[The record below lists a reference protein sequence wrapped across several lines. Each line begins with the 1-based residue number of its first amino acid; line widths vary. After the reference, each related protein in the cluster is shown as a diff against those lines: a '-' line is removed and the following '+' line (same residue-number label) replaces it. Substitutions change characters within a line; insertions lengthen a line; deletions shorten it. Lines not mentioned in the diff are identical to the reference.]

1 MSKSAGGQRQTQSS
15 QSGVDPTTMEWMRQI
30 MGAAGGAGAAGPSPL
45 VTGATGYNTNAMN
58 AGNLGMGAM
67 SGDADAASKLMNPYQ
82 SQVVDATN
90 KQWDQTDQHTMNAV
104 NDRATQ
110 AGAFGGSRAAVA
122 TGTAL
127 AQNNLNRNA
136 QVSGLLNTGFD
147 NTMNRAG
154 TMAGMGF
161 AGSQSNANLG
171 MGGVGSPQQWLM
183 NMLNQG
189 WHGPTG
195 TTSSGASA
203 GTETKAGFKFPFLS

>member
-1 MSKSAGGQRQTQSS
+1 MSKSAGGSRQTQSG
-15 QSGVDPTTMEWMRQI
+15 QSGVDPTTMAYMKQMWD
-30 MGAAGGAGAAGPSPL
+30 AAQGAGQAGPSPL
-45 VTGATGYNTNAMN
+45 VTGATDYNTGAMT

-67 SGDADAASKLMNPYQ
+67 SGDPAAAAKLMNPYQ

-90 KQWDQTDQHTMNAV
+90 KQWDQTDQHTMTAV
-104 NDRATQ
+104 DDRATR

-127 AQNNLNRNA
+127 AQNNLNRNS

-154 TMAGMGF
+154 SLAGMGF

-195 TTSSGASA
+195 TQSSGTQT
-203 GTETKAGFKFPFLS
+203 GVETKAGFKIPAFG